1 MTDAELSEVMEAAA
15 VPDAEE
21 SAELMEGETLPVP
34 VDGEGLDVAEVVL
47 QILNWL
53 TQDGETDKTDMEL
66 IAGTVQEIHDTVLHP
81 ALTTPFADY
90 TVTEA
95 LLLFLALFQ
104 IVRWALGQL
113 RGAFEWLL

>member
-1 MTDAELSEVMEAAA
+1 MSDEVMEVAA
-15 VPDAEE
+15 VPDTDETA
-21 SAELMEGETLPVP
+21 ALMEGETLPIP

-53 TQDGETDKTDMEL
+53 TQDGEADKADAEL
-66 IAGTVQEIHDTVLHP
+66 ITGTVQEIRDTMLHP

-95 LLLFLALFQ
+95 LLLFLVCFQ
-104 IVRWALGQL
+104 VVRWALGQL